1 MGGFSVTDD
10 REVRMTSAIF
20 GRSTPITEE
29 EFLALGEPTERVE
42 LFDWSLVVTP
52 APTPRHQHISS
63 ELKFA
68 LRAAARQAG
77 LYVHEAVNVRLQPGR
92 IPIPDIV
99 ITEAIDFDAP
109 FIDAEAVL
117 LVCEIMSPS
126 NAAADRVLK
135 MHYYAAAGIPWYL
148 LVEQE
153 TATLSLYKISG
164 DKYLQHSVTKAGQ
177 LLQLEEPLR
186 ATIAPEDL
194 LPPS

>member
-1 MGGFSVTDD
+1 MTDD

-29 EFLALGEPTERVE
+29 EFLALAEPTERVE

-52 APTPRHQHISS
+52 APTPRHQHISRR
-63 ELKFA
+63 LANA
-68 LRAAARQAG
+68 LDTTSGR
-77 LYVHEAVNVRLQPGR
+77 LNVVEAINVRLQPGR

-109 FIDAEAVL
+109 VIDADAVL
-117 LVCEIMSPS
+117 LVCEIVSPS
-126 NAAADRVLK
+126 NAATDRVLK
-135 MHYYAAAGIPWYL
+135 MHFYAAAGIPWYL

-153 TATLSLYKISG
+153 TGALHLYELSG
-164 DKYLQHSVTKAGQ
+164 DKYIEYSTTYPGQ
-177 LLQLEEPLR
+177 LLRLKEPLE

-194 LPPS
+194 LPPG